1 MKGLSKAFIPFYGMF
16 SNPIKII
23 VITFRGGRVVSY
35 AVQH

>member
-1 MKGLSKAFIPFYGMF
+1 MIPFYGLF

-23 VITFRGGRVVSY
+23 VITFRHGRVASY